1 MKPAK
6 HERQSRS
13 SMIEATRAKLIAAAR
28 AAFAA
33 QGYAHA
39 SMDEL
44 TAQAG
49 LTRGALYHHFG
60 GKPGLLAAV
69 VAQMDTEMDARLEAV
84 LAAHANAWDGF
95 LAYCRAY
102 LAMAQE
108 AEIRRIVLQDA
119 RAVLTGTD
127 QGQQHQQCI
136 AFMASYLQ
144 RLMDEGVIVRASAH
158 ALARLLNGCLVEA
171 AFWIAEEGAPD
182 SRLEEALQAL
192 GLMVEGWRLR
202 PVLQLDAAGFCSSSP

>member
-1 MKPAK
+1 MTQV
-6 HERQSRS
+6 RQSRA

-28 AAFAA
+28 KAFA
-33 QGYAHA
+33 QHGYAQA

-60 GKPGLLAAV
+60 GEPGLLAAV
-69 VAQMDTEMDARLEAV
+69 VAQMDAEMDERLEAV
-84 LAAHANAWDGF
+84 LRAHADPWLGF

-119 RAVLTGTD
+119 RSVLTGTD

-136 AFMASYLQ
+136 AFTTGFLQ
-144 RLMDEGVIVRASAH
+144 RLMDQGVIVPASAP

-171 AFWIAEEGAPD
+171 AFWIAEEGAPPE
-182 SRLEEALQAL
+182 RLEQALQAL
-192 GLMVEGWRLR
+192 DLMLQGWK
-202 PVLQLDAAGFCSSSP
+202 A

>member
-1 MKPAK
+1 MAQV
-6 HERQSRS
+6 RQSRA

-28 AAFAA
+28 EAFALH
-33 QGYAHA
+33 GYAQA

-69 VAQMDTEMDARLEAV
+69 VAQMDAEMDTRLEVV
-84 LAAHANAWDGF
+84 LAAHADPWLGF

-119 RAVLTGTD
+119 RSVLTGTD

-136 AFMASYLQ
+136 AFIASYLQ
-144 RLMDEGVIVRASAH
+144 TLMAQGVIVQASAP

-171 AFWIAEEGAPD
+171 AILDCRRKCPDRAP
-182 SRLEEALQAL
+182 
-192 GLMVEGWRLR
+192 G
-202 PVLQLDAAGFCSSSP
+202 

>member
-1 MKPAK
+1 MSQA
-6 HERQSRS
+6 RQSRA

-28 AAFAA
+28 QAFA
-33 QGYAHA
+33 QHGYAQA

-60 GKPGLLAAV
+60 GKSGLLAAV
-69 VAQMDTEMDARLEAV
+69 VAEMDAEMDARLEEV
-84 LAAHANAWDGF
+84 LGAQADPWQGF

-108 AEIRRIVLQDA
+108 VEIRRIVLQDA

-127 QGQQHQQCI
+127 QGAQHQQCI
-136 AFMASYLQ
+136 QFIARYLQ
-144 RLMDEGVIVRASAH
+144 ELMEQGVIIQGSSQ

-171 AFWIAEEGAPD
+171 AFWIAEEGAPA
-182 SRLEEALQAL
+182 SRLDEALQAL
-192 GLMVEGWRLR
+192 DLMLQGWR
-202 PVLQLDAAGFCSSSP
+202 A

>member
-1 MKPAK
+1 MSQV
-6 HERQSRS
+6 RQSRA
-13 SMIEATRAKLIAAAR
+13 SMIEATRGKLIAAAR
-28 AAFAA
+28 AAFA
-33 QGYAHA
+33 QHGYAQA

-69 VAQMDTEMDARLEAV
+69 VAQMDAEMDARLDMV
-84 LAAHANAWDGF
+84 LRAHADPWAGF

-119 RAVLTGTD
+119 RSVLTGTD
-127 QGQQHQQCI
+127 QGAQHQQCI
-136 AFMASYLQ
+136 QFMAGYLQ
-144 RLMDEGVIVRASAH
+144 NLMEQGVIVRASPV

-171 AFWIAEEGAPD
+171 AFWIAEEGAAPQ
-182 SRLEEALQAL
+182 RLDEALQAL
-192 GLMVEGWRLR
+192 DLMLEGWK
-202 PVLQLDAAGFCSSSP
+202 AG

>member
-1 MKPAK
+1 M
-6 HERQSRS
+6 RQSRA
-13 SMIEATRAKLIAAAR
+13 SMIEATRAKLVTAGR
-28 AAFAA
+28 RAFAA
-33 QGYAHA
+33 QGYAQA

-69 VAQMDTEMDARLEAV
+69 VAQMDAEMDERLEAV
-84 LAAHANAWDGF
+84 LQAHADPWEGF

-119 RAVLTGTD
+119 RSVLTGTD
-127 QGQQHQQCI
+127 QGEQHRKCI
-136 AFMASYLQ
+136 QFVANYLQ
-144 RLMDEGVIVRASAH
+144 GLMEQGVIVRASPQ
-158 ALARLLNGCLVEA
+158 ALARVLNGCLVEA
-171 AFWIAEEGAPD
+171 AFWIAEEGAPA
-182 SRLEEALQAL
+182 SRLADAMQAL
-192 GLMVEGWRLR
+192 ELMLQGWRPR
-202 PVLQLDAAGFCSSSP
+202 GAALP

>member
-1 MKPAK
+1 M
-6 HERQSRS
+6 RQSRA
-13 SMIEATRAKLIAAAR
+13 SMIEATRTKLVVAGR
-28 AAFAA
+28 RAFAA
-33 QGYAHA
+33 QGYAQA

-69 VAQMDTEMDARLEAV
+69 VAQMDAEMDERLEAV
-84 LAAHANAWDGF
+84 LQAQADPWEGF

-119 RAVLTGTD
+119 RSVLTGTD
-127 QGQQHQQCI
+127 QGEQHRKCI
-136 AFMASYLQ
+136 QFVANYLQ
-144 RLMDEGVIVRASAH
+144 GLMEQGVIVGANPQ
-158 ALARLLNGCLVEA
+158 ALARVLNGCLVEA
-171 AFWIAEEGAPD
+171 AFWIAEEGAPA
-182 SRLEEALQAL
+182 SRLADAMQAL
-192 GLMVEGWRLR
+192 ELMLQGWRPR
-202 PVLQLDAAGFCSSSP
+202 GAALS

>member
-1 MKPAK
+1 M
-6 HERQSRS
+6 RQSRA
-13 SMIEATRAKLIAAAR
+13 SMIEATRTKLVAAGR
-28 AAFAA
+28 RAFAA
-33 QGYAHA
+33 QGYAQA

-69 VAQMDTEMDARLEAV
+69 VAQMDAEMDERLETV
-84 LAAHANAWDGF
+84 LQAQADPWEGF

-119 RAVLTGTD
+119 RSVLTGTD
-127 QGQQHQQCI
+127 QGEQHRKCI
-136 AFMASYLQ
+136 QFVANYLQ
-144 RLMDEGVIVRASAH
+144 GLMEQGVIVRANH
-158 ALARLLNGCLVEA
+158 QALARVLNGCLVEA
-171 AFWIAEEGAPD
+171 AFWIAEEGAPA
-182 SRLEEALQAL
+182 SRLADAMQAL
-192 GLMVEGWRLR
+192 ELMLQGWRPR
-202 PVLQLDAAGFCSSSP
+202 GAALL

>member
-1 MKPAK
+1 MTQV
-6 HERQSRS
+6 RQSRS

-28 AAFAA
+28 FAFA
-33 QGYAHA
+33 QHGYAQA

-69 VAQMDTEMDARLEAV
+69 FAQIDAEMDARLEQV
-84 LAAHANAWDGF
+84 LRNHGDLWEGF

-108 AEIRRIVLQDA
+108 PEIRRIVLQDA
-119 RAVLTGTD
+119 RAVLTGTE
-127 QGQQHQQCI
+127 QGAQYQQCVQ
-136 AFMASYLQ
+136 FMAAYLEV
-144 RLMDEGVIVRASAH
+144 LMNQGVIVRSSAQAMAH
-158 ALARLLNGCLVEA
+158 LLNGSLIEA
-171 AFWIAEEGAPD
+171 AIWIAEEGASD
-182 SRLEEALQAL
+182 ERLDEALQAL
-192 GLMVEGWRLR
+192 ELMLAGWR
-202 PVLQLDAAGFCSSSP
+202 AA

>member
-1 MKPAK
+1 M
-6 HERQSRS
+6 RQSRA
-13 SMIEATRAKLIAAAR
+13 SMIEATRAKLVVAGR
-28 AAFAA
+28 RAFAA
-33 QGYAHA
+33 QGYAQA

-69 VAQMDTEMDARLEAV
+69 VAQMDAEMDERLEAV
-84 LAAHANAWDGF
+84 LQAHADPWEGF

-119 RAVLTGTD
+119 RSVLTGTD
-127 QGQQHQQCI
+127 QGEQHRKCI
-136 AFMASYLQ
+136 QFVANYLQ
-144 RLMDEGVIVRASAH
+144 GLMEQGVIVRASPQ
-158 ALARLLNGCLVEA
+158 ALARVLNGCLVEA
-171 AFWIAEEGAPD
+171 AFWIAEEGAPA
-182 SRLEEALQAL
+182 SRLADAMQAL
-192 GLMVEGWRLR
+192 ELMLQGWRPR
-202 PVLQLDAAGFCSSSP
+202 GAALP

>member
-1 MKPAK
+1 MVQV
-6 HERQSRS
+6 RQSRA
-13 SMIEATRAKLIAAAR
+13 SMIEATRSKPIAAAR
-28 AAFAA
+28 QAFA
-33 QGYAHA
+33 QHGYAQA

-44 TAQAG
+44 TAQVG

-60 GKPGLLAAV
+60 GKSGLLAAV
-69 VAQMDTEMDARLEAV
+69 VAQMDAEMDRRLEVV
-84 LAAHANAWDGF
+84 LAAHADPWLGF

-119 RAVLTGTD
+119 RSVLTGTD

-136 AFMASYLQ
+136 AFIASYLQ
-144 RLMDEGVIVRASAH
+144 TLMAQGVIVQASAS

-171 AFWIAEEGAPD
+171 AFWIAEENAPPE
-182 SRLEEALQAL
+182 RLDEALQAL
-192 GLMVEGWRLR
+192 DLMLQGWK
-202 PVLQLDAAGFCSSSP
+202 A

>member
-1 MKPAK
+1 MVQV
-6 HERQSRS
+6 RQSRA
-13 SMIEATRAKLIAAAR
+13 SMIEATRSKLIAAAR
-28 AAFAA
+28 QAFV
-33 QGYAHA
+33 QHGYAQA

-44 TAQAG
+44 TAQVG

-60 GKPGLLAAV
+60 GKSGLLAAV
-69 VAQMDTEMDARLEAV
+69 VAQMDAEMDTRLEVV
-84 LAAHANAWDGF
+84 LAAHADPWLGF

-119 RAVLTGTD
+119 RSVLTGTD

-136 AFMASYLQ
+136 AFIASYLQ
-144 RLMDEGVIVRASAH
+144 TLMAQGVIVQASAP

-171 AFWIAEEGAPD
+171 AFWIAEENAPPE
-182 SRLEEALQAL
+182 RLDEALQAL
-192 GLMVEGWRLR
+192 DLMLQGWK
-202 PVLQLDAAGFCSSSP
+202 A

>member
-1 MKPAK
+1 
-6 HERQSRS
+6 
-13 SMIEATRAKLIAAAR
+13 MIEATRAKLIAAAR
-28 AAFAA
+28 QAFA
-33 QGYAHA
+33 QHGYAQA

-44 TAQAG
+44 TAQVG

-60 GKPGLLAAV
+60 GKSGLLAAV
-69 VAQMDTEMDARLEAV
+69 VAQMDAEMDERLDVV
-84 LAAHANAWDGF
+84 LRAHTDPWLGF

-119 RAVLTGTD
+119 RSVLTGTD

-136 AFMASYLQ
+136 AYTTGFLLQ
-144 RLMDEGVIVRASAH
+144 LMDQGVIVPASAP

-171 AFWIAEEGAPD
+171 AFWIAEENAPPE
-182 SRLEEALQAL
+182 RLEQALQAL
-192 GLMVEGWRLR
+192 DLMLQGWK
-202 PVLQLDAAGFCSSSP
+202 A